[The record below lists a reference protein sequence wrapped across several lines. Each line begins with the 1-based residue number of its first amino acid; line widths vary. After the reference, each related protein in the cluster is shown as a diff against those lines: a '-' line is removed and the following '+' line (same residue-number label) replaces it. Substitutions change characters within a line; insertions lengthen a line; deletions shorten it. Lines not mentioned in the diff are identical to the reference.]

1 MVSHDQIY
9 DSRICDFSYNFCI
22 IFCEKILDVLTVQY
36 GQIKYG
42 HQKFCNY
49 ELRAWS
55 ALN

>member
-36 GQIKYG
+36 GQNKYG
-42 HQKFCNY
+42 HQKFYNY